1 MIVYIDISDIQAKA
15 IFYRFDAA
23 GRVQEGN
30 FDPACRSPELVF
42 WSTPWWARWSYTI
55 ELFYTRHL
63 LHSMSRE
70 TRATSDPL
78 LTDLARPTDEIGP
91 GPVGRMIQSP
101 RVTKRWASK
110 AASPKRLPR

>member
-1 MIVYIDISDIQAKA
+1 MIVYIDISDIQDEA

-91 GPVGRMIQSP
+91 GQLGV
-101 RVTKRWASK
+101 
-110 AASPKRLPR
+110 